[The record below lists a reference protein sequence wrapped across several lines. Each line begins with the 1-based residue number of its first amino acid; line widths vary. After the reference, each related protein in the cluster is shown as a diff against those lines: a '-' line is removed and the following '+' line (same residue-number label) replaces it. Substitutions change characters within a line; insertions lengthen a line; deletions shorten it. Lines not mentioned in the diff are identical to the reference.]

1 MVTKFDEFSLHQSD
15 LARITK
21 KLNVQYKSYEE
32 DDDM

>member
-1 MVTKFDEFSLHQSD
+1 MNFLSTNQILPELQ
-15 LARITK
+15 K